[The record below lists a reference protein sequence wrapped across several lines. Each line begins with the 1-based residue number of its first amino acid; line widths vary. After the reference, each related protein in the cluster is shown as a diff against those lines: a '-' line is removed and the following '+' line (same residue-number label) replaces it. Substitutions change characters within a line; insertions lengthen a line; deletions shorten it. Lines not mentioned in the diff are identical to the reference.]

1 MRTGYPAA
9 PTSRC
14 ACFSSGAGV
23 RGQRSDWTCAAVEA
37 NSEQVRRGMAWV
49 YVKYAAK
56 GSPLYGLQREAQGIR
71 RGLWADPQP
80 VAPWEWRSSQRA
92 VPLGK
97 TW

>member
-1 MRTGYPAA
+1 
-9 PTSRC
+9 
-14 ACFSSGAGV
+14 
-23 RGQRSDWTCAAVEA
+23 VEA

-92 VPLGK
+92 APLGK